1 MSCLSIYVCKG
12 FSWITKK
19 EIMIKV
25 WVDGSNDNYNT
36 KIAAVGIVAKYKG
49 KTITIGKHI
58 GYATN
63 NQAEL
68 KAMLIALRKLRKR
81 YRDIPVTIYSDSQ
94 YAIRAVTGQFRKIK
108 ANKELIKEVQ
118 DEVKNFQ
125 HVQFQWVKGHANCAE
140 HNQADKIARKY
151 FRQMRN
157 IKLEQDEMDKHI
169 SNIMNE
175 K

>member
-1 MSCLSIYVCKG
+1 
-12 FSWITKK
+12 
-19 EIMIKV
+19 MIKV

-58 GYATN
+58 GTATN

-68 KAMLIALRKLRKR
+68 IAILVALRKLKTR
-81 YRDIPVTIYSDSQ
+81 YRDIPVTVYSDSQ

-108 ANKELIKEVQ
+108 ANAELIKEVQ
-118 DEVKNFQ
+118 AEVKNFQ
-125 HVQFQWVKGHANCAE
+125 HVQFQWVKGHADCAE
-140 HNQADKIARKY
+140 HNQADRIARKY
-151 FRQMRN
+151 FRQMKK
-157 IKLEQDEMDKHI
+157 IHMEKQEMEKHL
-169 SNIMNE
+169 SDIMNE

>member
-1 MSCLSIYVCKG
+1 
-12 FSWITKK
+12 
-19 EIMIKV
+19 MIKV
-25 WVDGSNDNYNT
+25 WVDGSNDNFNT

-68 KAMLIALRKLRKR
+68 KAMLIALQKLYKR
-81 YRDIPVTIYSDSQ
+81 YKDIPITIYSDSQ

-108 ANKELIKEVQ
+108 ANKELIEQVQ
-118 DEVKNFQ
+118 AEVKKFKKVIFN
-125 HVQFQWVKGHANCAE
+125 WVKGHADCAE
-140 HNQADKIARKY
+140 HNQADKIARQY
-151 FRQMRN
+151 FRQMKN
-157 IKLEQDEMDKHI
+157 IHIEQAEMDKHI